1 MAANCLYATGA
12 SQVSPLFYCKVLAA
26 NYADRTRILI
36 SMLMPIQIR
45 IGIKTIPIFFHADP
59 TPSSTVHMM

>member
-45 IGIKTIPIFFHADP
+45 MPIGIKTILILMQILSQIF
-59 TPSSTVHMM
+59 